1 MSTAAHAGHP
11 GPENP
16 DAGQGA
22 VLLDI
27 GGDIGALVVTMPDDL
42 VGTEVEIEPEHE
54 HEHGS
59 DHGHDHGDG
68 HHHREHVAVVS
79 RPVLAGSVP
88 SLVFPALREGR
99 YRLFDKGE
107 DVVRLEVRVTGG
119 EVTLADWSA

>member
-22 VLLDI
+22 VMLDI

-42 VGTEVEIEPEHE
+42 VGTEVEIEPEDASGHA
-54 HEHGS
+54 
-59 DHGHDHGDG
+59 HGHG

-79 RPVLAGSVP
+79 RPVFAGSVP

-99 YRLFDKGE
+99 YRLFDKGQ

-119 EVTLADWSA
+119 EVTLADWTA